1 MIINGVGN
9 FLVFCTIITFCH
21 HASLRLGI
29 PTCMVLCA
37 EKDIWHKAISRRQQV
52 MQEHESMARTAFQMS
67 AELVS
72 LKASVLRKSVVI
84 DLFFPDFLRGFL
96 ASSSLQAM
104 LESVENRRLQDS
116 EVAALVKTYPITTA
130 KTSANSN
137 GGIFTEWNF
146 TAAGHVMRQLGSDDE
161 VLEVIRVLESKHGLD
176 SCLNSLV
183 KLEKLATKPS
193 GKAARR
199 WIFQMLLDHLE
210 HGLAE
215 NEDISKKALLGDK
228 HTAGLV
234 VLWEWKM
241 KLLNYIC
248 DTLMLQAKI
257 SETDREA
264 IKSRCRDCPSMR
276 QACEDSV
283 QWQASMSRSGQEALR
298 FFQDVVFLKT
308 FDNLLKGI
316 CEGVSTNPEVVLEL
330 DSINERWQQVIAMRQ
345 NELAQNQAKEA
356 ELSDGEDS
364 QDEEALLTEARKAPN
379 TLKQGSPSYWR
390 AVANKSV
397 RMYLTFVTEGKNDS
411 QLQLQ
416 VSQWQAATGLQ
427 PEIGK
432 KTLLVHLDT
441 ALLGESS
448 GPHCQ
453 AELRGKRWKP
463 AAWLNFFWDIFFS
476 QRVHTAVSKFSYY

>member
-1 MIINGVGN
+1 
-9 FLVFCTIITFCH
+9 
-21 HASLRLGI
+21 
-29 PTCMVLCA
+29 
-37 EKDIWHKAISRRQQV
+37 
-52 MQEHESMARTAFQMS
+52 
-67 AELVS
+67 
-72 LKASVLRKSVVI
+72 
-84 DLFFPDFLRGFL
+84 
-96 ASSSLQAM
+96 M
-104 LESVENRRLQDS
+104 LEASENRRLQDS
-116 EVAALVKTYPITTA
+116 EAATLVKTYPITVA
-130 KTSANSN
+130 KTSGNAN
-137 GGIFTEWNF
+137 GGVFTEWNF
-146 TAAGHVMRQLGSDDE
+146 TAAGHVMRQLGSDEE
-161 VLEVIRVLESKHGLD
+161 VMNVIRALENKHGLN

-199 WIFQMLLDHLE
+199 WIFQMLLDHLQ

-215 NEDISKKALLGDK
+215 NDDMSKKALLGDK
-228 HTAGLV
+228 HSAGFV

-241 KLLNYIC
+241 KLLGFVC

-298 FFQDVVFLKT
+298 FLQDMVFFKT
-308 FDNLLKGI
+308 FDNLLKGV
-316 CEGVSTNPEVVLEL
+316 CKGVATNPEVILEL
-330 DSINERWQQVIAMRQ
+330 DSVSERWQQVTAMRQ
-345 NELAQNQAKEA
+345 NELAQEQASNEPMDSEA
-356 ELSDGEDS
+356 EET

-416 VSQWQAATGLQ
+416 VSQWQAATALQ

-432 KTLLVHLDT
+432 KTILVHLDT

-463 AAWLNFFWDIFFS
+463 AAWLFLIHIFCYFS
-476 QRVHTAVSKFSYY
+476 TVEAVSFDLSSWIAAVSGH